1 MKPLLIV
8 CALPSPGLSPISL
21 PLPFSLVLGVG
32 RFPLRFFDGEAFFS
46 ISATTEKGCISPG
59 LKFVGESGGDD
70 GREQGGGTDDLMI
83 RNSGVVGDVSA

>member
-1 MKPLLIV
+1 M
-8 CALPSPGLSPISL
+8 
-21 PLPFSLVLGVG
+21 LGVG